1 MNRGEYYESVRALAR
16 EVRAQHNL
24 ATPRVLRSDLRRI
37 YRHEGI
43 KIVLW
48 PYKLR
53 KLNGAYFF
61 DALGATVMLRKDL
74 PAEPMVFTMGHE
86 LKHHLLDRESGHSFC
101 DVSNEN
107 NYIEIGAEIFAAE
120 LIFPEDEFA
129 AAARTIGIRS
139 GCCTPEH
146 LVRLKHE
153 TKTTMHYA
161 SMVKRVDFLG
171 FAPSTQFAKVGW
183 RKLEER
189 IFGPTFRRPKRTS

>member
-1 MNRGEYYESVRALAR
+1 MNRGAYYERMRTLAR
-16 EVRAQHNL
+16 ELRAKYHL
-24 ATPRVLRSDLRRI
+24 TTARVLRSDLRRI
-37 YRHEGI
+37 YHDEKI
-43 KIVLW
+43 KVVLW

-61 DALGATVMLRKDL
+61 DDLGATVMLRKSL
-74 PAEPMVFTMGHE
+74 PPEPMVFTMGHE
-86 LKHHLLDRESGHSFC
+86 LKHHLADREAGHSYC

-107 NYIEIGAEIFAAE
+107 NYIEIGAEIFAGE
-120 LIFPEDEFA
+120 LIFPEEEFA
-129 AAARTIGIRS
+129 AAARAVGIS
-139 GCCTPEH
+139 EGCCTPEL

-171 FAPSTQFAKVGW
+171 FANAAQFAKVGW

-189 IFGPTFRRPKRTS
+189 LFGPTFRRPKRRS

>member
-1 MNRGEYYESVRALAR
+1 MNRRAYYEGVRSLAR
-16 EVRAQHNL
+16 EVRAKYNL
-24 ATPRVLRSDLRRI
+24 TTPRVLRSDLRRI
-37 YRHEGI
+37 YHQEKVKVI
-43 KIVLW
+43 LW

-61 DALGATVMLRKDL
+61 DDLGATVMLRKDL

-86 LKHHLLDRESGHSFC
+86 LKHHLADREAGHSYC
-101 DVSNEN
+101 DVSNET

-120 LIFPEDEFA
+120 LIFPEEEFA
-129 AAARTIGIRS
+129 VAARSIGIRQ
-139 GCCTPEH
+139 GCCSPEL

-161 SMVKRVDFLG
+161 SMVKRVVFLG
-171 FAPSTQFAKVGW
+171 FAPATQFVKVGW

-189 IFGPTFRRPKRTS
+189 IIGPTFRRR